1 MADDYLRHGPEPA
14 RLLHPRRIG
23 SAREA
28 SRHRDGSGD
37 HILPPLRPSS
47 SGDKYTYN
55 SAYFEIMGR
64 QRGSYTHVAAQH
76 SRSASTGGGGRRQV
90 APDAGHKTRTIS
102 SSANFPTVGTPPK
115 SSQLELSSQ
124 VGGLSLSKVP
134 RSQMIRDTTSSSAV
148 AGSSSQDVARP
159 SRPSK
164 GNKSQVEF
172 GDQGLFVEQHG
183 SHPLVNNPPVRH
195 GRFPDSSPFR
205 IPSSPYR
212 DSDDKHPMRRGPRG
226 HLVEDS
232 LLPQKDLRDL
242 LFPDDEDKSVKRC
255 SARGVSG
262 FAVEDD
268 ESEDEDDRVRLQL
281 DVISKGTASKGTTS
295 NSKNTAAA
303 GTVSRSNRRAKSAP
317 KSTAKKNNTFS
328 LRPSVDPNAS
338 ASSTR
343 TQTGG
348 DTRSIDQASRP
359 STRPAPSTHA
369 TTQTSQSRSG
379 NPGSS
384 MGLSVTT
391 RMAIRAT
398 KPQIRVVTNA
408 LPRETSS
415 TRAQAP
421 NPQQGGTSRRVDLRS
436 STTSNAGPATEA
448 PLRREAH
455 RAAREPPSSS
465 VPSTTSVLNQRSV
478 DPNTLGLIPIN
489 TLPGPLYEPNF
500 PVARVP
506 DRGSYAGF
514 PHDNSPLTNSH
525 STPTRAAGSRRRSN
539 TLPNPPTVNELD
551 HGDSQFDESCVD
563 FCPSTPGLHQSIDIQ
578 NRASPVVVSQTLSDD
593 EGSAHR
599 RSTFRQLEDPHTPIR
614 KGRARVFT
622 GNLQPVSETKIV
634 EGFRSPDGWRRAPKR
649 IAERVL
655 SPLSYNKG
663 PERKR
668 SVKRT
673 EQKSRSG
680 NQNQRAKGRDT
691 VVGQNAQSTMVQHIV
706 NIADRLDGNEAV
718 AASDQDSNGEDDES
732 PRGYTHN
739 ASDHVK
745 TQHRPMGPMEKKRRS
760 GIAQLQNQREAKKE
774 KKLPIVSSPA
784 EK

>member
-47 SGDKYTYN
+47 SGDKHTCN

-102 SSANFPTVGTPPK
+102 SSANFPTVGTPPR

-124 VGGLSLSKVP
+124 VDGLSLSKVP

-268 ESEDEDDRVRLQL
+268 ESEDEDDRQKYGSSW
-281 DVISKGTASKGTTS
+281 DSEPQQPSSKVSSKVNCQEEQYVQSSTFCRSKRICFLYPHS
-295 NSKNTAAA
+295 NWRRHEKHRPGEWTEHA
-303 GTVSRSNRRAKSAP
+303 SRSVHTRYHSDESIAFRKPWKLNGTQRDDKNGYKS
-317 KSTAKKNNTFS
+317 N
-328 LRPSVDPNAS
+328 
-338 ASSTR
+338 
-343 TQTGG
+343 
-348 DTRSIDQASRP
+348 QASDP
-359 STRPAPSTHA
+359 SRHSAEDRFGTES
-369 TTQTSQSRSG
+369 
-379 NPGSS
+379 PGC
-384 MGLSVTT
+384 
-391 RMAIRAT
+391 
-398 KPQIRVVTNA
+398 
-408 LPRETSS
+408 
-415 TRAQAP
+415 
-421 NPQQGGTSRRVDLRS
+421 TSRPTHFKRLECFAQG
-436 STTSNAGPATEA
+436 N
-448 PLRREAH
+448 
-455 RAAREPPSSS
+455 
-465 VPSTTSVLNQRSV
+465 
-478 DPNTLGLIPIN
+478 LI
-489 TLPGPLYEPNF
+489 
-500 PVARVP
+500 
-506 DRGSYAGF
+506 
-514 PHDNSPLTNSH
+514 
-525 STPTRAAGSRRRSN
+525 
-539 TLPNPPTVNELD
+539 
-551 HGDSQFDESCVD
+551 DESTGSKPTARGH
-563 FCPSTPGLHQSIDIQ
+563 F
-578 NRASPVVVSQTLSDD
+578 SQ
-593 EGSAHR
+593 G
-599 RSTFRQLEDPHTPIR
+599 
-614 KGRARVFT
+614 
-622 GNLQPVSETKIV
+622 
-634 EGFRSPDGWRRAPKR
+634 
-649 IAERVL
+649 
-655 SPLSYNKG
+655 
-663 PERKR
+663 
-668 SVKRT
+668 
-673 EQKSRSG
+673 
-680 NQNQRAKGRDT
+680 
-691 VVGQNAQSTMVQHIV
+691 
-706 NIADRLDGNEAV
+706 
-718 AASDQDSNGEDDES
+718 
-732 PRGYTHN
+732 
-739 ASDHVK
+739 
-745 TQHRPMGPMEKKRRS
+745 
-760 GIAQLQNQREAKKE
+760 
-774 KKLPIVSSPA
+774 
-784 EK
+784 